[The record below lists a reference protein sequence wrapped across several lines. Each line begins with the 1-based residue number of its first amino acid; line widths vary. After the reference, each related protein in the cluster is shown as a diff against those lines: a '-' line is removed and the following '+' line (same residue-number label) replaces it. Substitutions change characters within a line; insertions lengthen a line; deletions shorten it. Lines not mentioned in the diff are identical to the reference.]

1 MNAFFTLVNA
11 HDKIWLDRNWPLD
24 VRWQACELLW
34 SKALEVLAG
43 TPQNATEA
51 K

>member
-1 MNAFFTLVNA
+1 MNAFFTLVHA
-11 HDKIWLDRNWPLD
+11 HDHIWLDRKWPLD
-24 VRWQACELLW
+24 VRKQACELLW

-43 TPQNATEA
+43 TPQNAADA